1 MKTTKMEYSKEI
13 NKAEEKIL
21 LLGEKIS
28 SIFKCDNCGQVF
40 SDESGLQRH
49 IKLIHTLNKYNRRED
64 KKVKCKECGKPFFTK
79 DDMQRHIISKHR
91 VTISKEAFLK
101 KTKWVTTAYKYAE
114 DGNLWQNPDIKRKRV
129 GTEG

>member
-1 MKTTKMEYSKEI
+1 MEYSKEI

-49 IKLIHTLNKYNRRED
+49 IKLIIHLTNRIEEKIR
-64 KKVKCKECGKPFFTK
+64 
-79 DDMQRHIISKHR
+79 R
-91 VTISKEAFLK
+91 
-101 KTKWVTTAYKYAE
+101 
-114 DGNLWQNPDIKRKRV
+114 
-129 GTEG
+129 